1 MPPARARGARA
12 WWWSAYAQ
20 ARKPTCLPAPLPRP
34 AASSRGVGGAG
45 WLPEDLSPRR
55 PSRSPSPG
63 VVREVA
69 RAMMAAKRARARARV
84 HTARSALF
92 GMVKEDLVE

>member
-1 MPPARARGARA
+1 VVVERLRA
-12 WWWSAYAQ
+12 SAQ
-20 ARKPTCLPAPLPRP
+20 ADLSACP
-34 AASSRGVGGAG
+34 AAPPGGIVSRGVGGAG

>member
-1 MPPARARGARA
+1 VRA

-45 WLPEDLSPRR
+45 WLPEDLSPHD
-55 PSRSPSPG
+55 G
-63 VVREVA
+63 GG
-69 RAMMAAKRARARARV
+69 AAATRARARVCV